1 MQKWDSVY
9 YCDEYLQNGESALH
23 AACMFDHVSIV
34 KLLLDNGADVNLK
47 NSVSSICS
55 SHN

>member
-9 YCDEYLQNGESALH
+9 YCDKYLQNGESALH
-23 AACMFDHVSIV
+23 AACMFDHVSVV